1 MLRFGFARLVCR
13 KKNPGNES
21 ESEPE
26 SSDSESWEKSEDR
39 HGNEDVSAST
49 MALSSPL
56 IPSLQE
62 LWCEDRMK
70 WRYAKTEV
78 RSNAARSRDVARDGL
93 EWCVVTGSG
102 DPTPLIITSEGLLNP
117 PRTW

>member
-1 MLRFGFARLVCR
+1 
-13 KKNPGNES
+13 
-21 ESEPE
+21 
-26 SSDSESWEKSEDR
+26 
-39 HGNEDVSAST
+39 

-70 WRYAKTEV
+70 WKYAKTEV

-102 DPTPLIITSEGLLNP
+102 DPTPLIITSEGMLNP
-117 PRTW
+117 PWTRTVQQFVFPR